1 MGKQIQF
8 ELWQECNSQCK
19 FCYLGKDNRYT
30 PNELKLSAM
39 QKALNKISDLSIYPE
54 FDTIAFLGG
63 ESRV

>member
-39 QKALNKISDLSIYPE
+39 QKAPSLILLH
-54 FDTIAFLGG
+54 F
-63 ESRV
+63 